1 MKTFRQISEASVHPM
16 AVHAYPS
23 GKNQFTVHAIGSKV
37 SHVSVGDKLTSSD
50 LDDLSDAGHK
60 VKEVKKPMNEAKM
73 AGWKCDCG
81 CMNSPTSM
89 ECKECETPRP
99 VNEDIEQIDELDDK
113 PHGTLNAY
121 RNAMDAVKT
130 DISSGRYPQN
140 KIKNRQAGAAML
152 ARRNH
157 NSGSLLSRNTKVNSI
172 HTGMTNRNEEV
183 EHVEEGLGKTLA
195 AGALALGLGAGA
207 SASMGNDKP
216 VHYQVQ
222 KIGSDYNVYHK
233 NNVGGKVHFSS
244 KNKDDAMKWAMQ
256 KEEVEQGNYFD
267 EAADLTKIDT
277 KTLET
282 LTQLHKHYG
291 QKNPAAAA
299 SAKRGEEELKRRMKK
314 EEVEQIDEISKK
326 TAFRAVGD
334 AASGD
339 HPKTADLVDRISKK
353 WGSKAGE
360 HAADHAHASYFGR
373 TDAGRTPRE
382 RMKRDA
388 LSDAKPSSKMRTTK
402 SGVINKQDV
411 ESKKKEIKS
420 RLANEEVEQV
430 DEISSATLVSYSQKA
445 HNQVKGNQPADPDKL
460 RKRTNREQG
469 IKLAFN
475 KHYQVRT
482 KVPATIKEEEI
493 DEADHVDEGKAN
505 WDKAH
510 KQGLIDTLHNR
521 MLQKKSMPR
530 MGVLSKAASREL
542 AAKAVAAGKGGKIEE
557 AESGLSTKTLAN
569 YSNKASDASK
579 HRTMPTGKV
588 DNRHAGVSKVDKIL
602 AIRDKKKFD

>member
-314 EEVEQIDEISKK
+314 EEVEQ
-326 TAFRAVGD
+326 
-334 AASGD
+334 
-339 HPKTADLVDRISKK
+339 
-353 WGSKAGE
+353 
-360 HAADHAHASYFGR
+360 
-373 TDAGRTPRE
+373 
-382 RMKRDA
+382 
-388 LSDAKPSSKMRTTK
+388 
-402 SGVINKQDV
+402 
-411 ESKKKEIKS
+411 
-420 RLANEEVEQV
+420 V

>member
-99 VNEDIEQIDELDDK
+99 MKEEID
-113 PHGTLNAY
+113 
-121 RNAMDAVKT
+121 
-130 DISSGRYPQN
+130 
-140 KIKNRQAGAAML
+140 
-152 ARRNH
+152 
-157 NSGSLLSRNTKVNSI
+157 
-172 HTGMTNRNEEV
+172 
-183 EHVEEGLGKTLA
+183 HVEEGLGKTLA

-216 VHYQVQ
+216 MHYQVQ

-256 KEEVEQGNYFD
+256 KEEVEQ
-267 EAADLTKIDT
+267 
-277 KTLET
+277 
-282 LTQLHKHYG
+282 
-291 QKNPAAAA
+291 
-299 SAKRGEEELKRRMKK
+299 
-314 EEVEQIDEISKK
+314 
-326 TAFRAVGD
+326 
-334 AASGD
+334 
-339 HPKTADLVDRISKK
+339 
-353 WGSKAGE
+353 
-360 HAADHAHASYFGR
+360 
-373 TDAGRTPRE
+373 
-382 RMKRDA
+382 
-388 LSDAKPSSKMRTTK
+388 
-402 SGVINKQDV
+402 
-411 ESKKKEIKS
+411 
-420 RLANEEVEQV
+420 V

-445 HNQVKGNQPADPDKL
+445 HNQIKGNQPADPDKL

-482 KVPATIKEEEI
+482 KVPANIKEEEI

-588 DNRHAGVSKVDKIL
+588 DNRYAGVSKVDKIL

>member
-99 VNEDIEQIDELDDK
+99 MKEEID
-113 PHGTLNAY
+113 
-121 RNAMDAVKT
+121 
-130 DISSGRYPQN
+130 
-140 KIKNRQAGAAML
+140 
-152 ARRNH
+152 
-157 NSGSLLSRNTKVNSI
+157 
-172 HTGMTNRNEEV
+172 
-183 EHVEEGLGKTLA
+183 HVEEGLGKTLA

-216 VHYQVQ
+216 MHYQVQ

-314 EEVEQIDEISKK
+314 EEVEQ
-326 TAFRAVGD
+326 
-334 AASGD
+334 
-339 HPKTADLVDRISKK
+339 
-353 WGSKAGE
+353 
-360 HAADHAHASYFGR
+360 
-373 TDAGRTPRE
+373 
-382 RMKRDA
+382 
-388 LSDAKPSSKMRTTK
+388 
-402 SGVINKQDV
+402 
-411 ESKKKEIKS
+411 
-420 RLANEEVEQV
+420 V

-445 HNQVKGNQPADPDKL
+445 HNQIKGNQPADPDKL

-588 DNRHAGVSKVDKIL
+588 DNRYAGVSKVDKIL